1 MKIEKTVFNKL
12 AKVTKLQKKAKVNLS
27 SIDELKSLYEDLKP
41 RIEQMNS
48 SNDRLLELYKVLEAS
63 MSTAEGYLQELKDA
77 YREVDNEFTEVSTNA
92 GVIEDIQNE
101 LKPKLEEFE
110 MNARELGVF
119 APRLWEDFKDA
130 RALASEST
138 SFYEMVFSDGL
149 LERVENL
156 LDI

>member
-1 MKIEKTVFNKL
+1 
-12 AKVTKLQKKAKVNLS
+12 
-27 SIDELKSLYEDLKP
+27 
-41 RIEQMNS
+41 MNN

-63 MSTAEGYLQELKDA
+63 MSTAEGYLQELEDA